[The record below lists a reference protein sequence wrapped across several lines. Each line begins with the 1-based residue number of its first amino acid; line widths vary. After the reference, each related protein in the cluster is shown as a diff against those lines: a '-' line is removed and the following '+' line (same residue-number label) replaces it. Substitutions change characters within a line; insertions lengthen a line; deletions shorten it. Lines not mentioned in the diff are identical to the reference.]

1 MPASEGLSGFSA
13 PSEGPGAGSST
24 APLRVAGA
32 LVVDDAGRIFF
43 QKRSAT
49 RTLFPNTWDV
59 VGGHVEEGETL
70 EDTLRREVTEETGWQ
85 LVVVLGEVGNYTYTG
100 EDGLQRVETDFL
112 IRVDG
117 DLDRPRLEVGKHTE
131 YRWLGPDDLAVLDE
145 NRQINDG
152 MIRRIAEDG
161 FAVLRTLGL

>member
-1 MPASEGLSGFSA
+1 VTGR
-13 PSEGPGAGSST
+13 

-32 LVVDDAGRIFF
+32 LVVDDDGRIFF

-49 RTLFPNTWDV
+49 RKLFPNTWDV
-59 VGGHVEEGETL
+59 VGGHVEPGETL
-70 EDTLRREVTEETGWQ
+70 ADALRREVTEETGWQ
-85 LVVVLGEVGNYTYTG
+85 LSVVLGPVGDYTYTG

-112 IRVDG
+112 VRVDG
-117 DLDRPRLEVGKHTE
+117 DLDKPRLEVGKHTE

-145 NRQINDG
+145 NVKVNDG

-161 FAVLRTLGL
+161 FAVLRMLGL

>member
-1 MPASEGLSGFSA
+1 
-13 PSEGPGAGSST
+13 
-24 APLRVAGA
+24 VAGA

-59 VGGHVEEGETL
+59 VGGHVEAGETL
-70 EDTLRREVTEETGWQ
+70 HDTLQREVTEETGWE
-85 LVVVLGEVGNYTYTG
+85 LTVVLGEVGDYTYTG
-100 EDGLQRVETDFL
+100 EDGRRRIETDFL
-112 IRVDG
+112 VRVDG

-131 YRWLGPDDLAVLDE
+131 FRWLGPDDLAVLDE
-145 NRQINDG
+145 NREINDG

-161 FAVLRTLGL
+161 FAVLRMLGL